1 MFINMVS
8 LINTITIFIFNFLI
22 SYITFSRVQNIYPE
36 IILNSLENIRND
48 LSSIGFPN
56 DVNLNIYLIIF
67 IISLFNTLFWYIF
80 VYKNLKINEVTD
92 LLKYF
97 GILFFINL
105 GVSFFFLYF
114 LRFFD
119 ISRGVLLLNLLSYP
133 FILGVL
139 MVGLNYFEKQKEK
152 RKSIVLVL
160 VISIFVISSTTLFF
174 VIRSSDENVS
184 LQFDDNSE
192 VQVEEEN
199 NYSQENL
206 ENEAQCFPWK
216 GSDNFEECIFGSQSN
231 IIQNFGEQVNNLI
244 YFDETLYILL
254 EKGLIYSFDGK
265 DSNLFLDISDRVL
278 IEESGEEGLFG
289 IAFHPSEDYF
299 LVTYSNL
306 ENSLIVDKYN
316 LLDNEIANN
325 NFETILQL
333 PNSQCCHWGGNIIW
347 SEYFQDFILSIGDME
362 SNERAL
368 LNFEPIDTTSLRGKL
383 ILLNTNN
390 TNSPLISSS
399 NTYEPLNNIVAYGLR
414 NPWKTLEYDNKLFI
428 VDIGLANYE
437 ELNIVDLNLQNKDLF
452 NSVMFGWPVY
462 EGPFETIDIYT
473 IEVEDENSEEPEL
486 FGFNG
491 ALSFVSKNTHY
502 TEVSYWEGD
511 EPINSLKYIKE
522 NSKLPDVY
530 YDHTSPLTVRAAM
543 IGGDIIKDKNSTY
556 QNTYFFSDFLTKEIF
571 GYDYI
576 NNKVFIF
583 PQTNLSEGFV
593 TSLIVNPFSSDSV
606 IISTSKGELVNI
618 SLP

>member
-1 MFINMVS
+1 MIN
-8 LINTITIFIFNFLI
+8 LINTISIFIFNFLI

-36 IILNSLENIRND
+36 IILSSLENIRND

-56 DVNLNIYLIIF
+56 DVNLNIYFIIF
-67 IISLFNTLFWYIF
+67 TISLFNTLFWYIF
-80 VYKNLKINEVTD
+80 VYRNLKINEATD

-133 FILGVL
+133 FLLGVL
-139 MVGLNYFEKQKEK
+139 MVGLNYFKNQKEK
-152 RKSIVLVL
+152 RRSIVLAFV
-160 VISIFVISSTTLFF
+160 VSIFVISSTTLFF
-174 VIRSSDENVS
+174 VIRSADENVS
-184 LQFDDNSE
+184 LEFDDNSQA
-192 VQVEEEN
+192 QVEEENN

-206 ENEAQCFPWK
+206 ENEAECFPWK
-216 GSDNFEECIFGSQSN
+216 GSDNFEECIFGSESN
-231 IIQNFGEQVNNLI
+231 IIQSFEEQVNNLI
-244 YFDETLYILL
+244 YFDENLYILL

-289 IAFHPSEDYF
+289 IAFHPNENYF

-306 ENSLIVDKYN
+306 SNSLTVDKYN
-316 LLDNEIANN
+316 LVNDKASDNNY
-325 NFETILQL
+325 ETILQL

-368 LNFEPIDTTSLRGKL
+368 LNFEPLDTTSLRGKL

-399 NTYEPLNNIVAYGLR
+399 NTYMPLSNIVAYGLR
-414 NPWKTLEYDNKLFI
+414 NPWKTIEYDNKLFI

-437 ELNIVDLNLQNKDLF
+437 ELNVVDLNLQNKDNF

-473 IEVEDENSEEPEL
+473 IEVPNEETSETETY
-486 FGFNG
+486 GFNG
-491 ALSFVSKNTHY
+491 ALSFVNRNTHY
-502 TEVSYWEGD
+502 TEVNYWIEN
-511 EPINSLKYIKE
+511 EPQNSLEYIKE
-522 NSKLPDVY
+522 NSQLPNVY
-530 YDHTSPLTVRAAM
+530 YDHTTPLTIRAAM
-543 IGGDIIKDKNSTY
+543 IGGDIIKDKNSKY
-556 QNTYFFSDFLTKEIF
+556 ENTYFFSDFLTKEIF
-571 GYDYI
+571 GYNYI
-576 NNKVFIF
+576 KNEVFIF
-583 PQTNLSEGFV
+583 PQKNLSEGFV
-593 TSLIVNPFSSDSV
+593 TSLIVNPYSPDSV